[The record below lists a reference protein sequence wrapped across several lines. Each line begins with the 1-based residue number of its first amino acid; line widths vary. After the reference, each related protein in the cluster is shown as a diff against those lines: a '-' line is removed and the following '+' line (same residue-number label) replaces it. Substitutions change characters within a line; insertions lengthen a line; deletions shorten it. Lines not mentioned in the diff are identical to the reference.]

1 VPERTRAP
9 GRARAAEA
17 ARRGGAGRIRFGTSG
32 WRGVLGEEFHFAG
45 ARALALAVARMAG
58 APAARPRI
66 LVAHD
71 TRFLGERLA
80 EEAAAVLAGAGA
92 RPLIAGR
99 ATPTPVVNFALGARR
114 GAAALVFTASH
125 NPPAWQGLKVLLPWG
140 GGAPDAVSR
149 RLAAAAERT
158 LARGEPPRGAVP
170 AARFD
175 AVPGYLDALLRLL
188 GPLPHGRRLRVVYDA
203 LHGCGAGVLD
213 RALAERGVRVE
224 VLRGD
229 PDPHFGGIAP
239 DPTPARLA
247 GLARR
252 VRDLR
257 GLRLGLASDG
267 DADRLAAV
275 DASGAILS
283 ETELLALLVDHL
295 ARTGRAT
302 RGVAV
307 SVATGSFV
315 ERVARHYGLACVRR
329 PIGFKHL
336 TAALVSG
343 EADVAG
349 EESRGFAWA
358 PFTRDKDAILAAAL
372 LAEIVASS
380 GAPLASRLAELA
392 ARHGAPACGRLS
404 FPLGARARA
413 AYARLARSAPRRFD
427 AARVLGVEDC
437 DGFRLALEDGFVLW
451 RPSGTEPLL
460 RVYAEAPTRRALA
473 RRLAAAAARV
483 AGR

>member
-1 VPERTRAP
+1 VSE
-9 GRARAAEA
+9 RARRA
-17 ARRGGAGRIRFGTSG
+17 RIRFGTSG

-45 ARALALAVARMAG
+45 ARALALAVARFAG
-58 APAARPRI
+58 APAGRPRV

-99 ATPTPVVNFALGARR
+99 ATPTPVVNFALRARR

-140 GGAPDAVSR
+140 GGAPDAVSAK
-149 RLAAAAERT
+149 LAAAAERT
-158 LARGEPPRGAVP
+158 LARGEPPRGPVP
-170 AARFD
+170 SARFD
-175 AVPGYLDALLRLL
+175 AVPGYLDALLRRL
-188 GPLPHGRRLRVVYDA
+188 GPLPRGRRLRVVYDA

-213 RALAERGVRVE
+213 RALAARGARVE
-224 VLRGD
+224 LLRGE
-229 PDPHFGGIAP
+229 PDPRFGGVVP

-252 VRDLR
+252 VRGID
-257 GLRLGLASDG
+257 GLRLGLATDG

-275 DASGAILS
+275 DAGGAVLS

-295 ARTGRAT
+295 ARSGRAT
-302 RGVAV
+302 RGVAI
-307 SVATGSFV
+307 SVATGSLV

-336 TAALVSG
+336 TAALASG

-358 PFTRDKDAILAAAL
+358 PFARDKDAILAGAL
-372 LAEIVASS
+372 LAEVVAST

-392 ARHGAPACGRLS
+392 ARHGAPACGRRSL
-404 FPLGARARA
+404 PLGPRARA
-413 AYARLARSAPRRFD
+413 AYARLGGSTPRRFD
-427 AARVLGVEDC
+427 GARVLAVDDL
-437 DGFRLALEDGFVLW
+437 DGFRLSLEDGFVLW
-451 RPSGTEPLL
+451 RASGTEPLL

-473 RRLAAAAARV
+473 RRLAAAAAGM

>member
-1 VPERTRAP
+1 VPER
-9 GRARAAEA
+9 AR
-17 ARRGGAGRIRFGTSG
+17 GARIRFGTSG

-45 ARALALAVARMAG
+45 ARALALAVARFAG
-58 APAARPRI
+58 APAERPRI

-92 RPLIAGR
+92 RPLIASR

-114 GAAALVFTASH
+114 AAAALVFTASH
-125 NPPAWQGLKVLLPWG
+125 NPPAYQGLKVLLPWG
-140 GGAPDAVSR
+140 GGAPDAVSA

-158 LARGEPPRGAVP
+158 LARGEPPRGPVP
-170 AARFD
+170 TARFD
-175 AVPGYLDALLRLL
+175 AVPGYLDALARRL
-188 GPLPHGRRLRVVYDA
+188 GPLPRGRRLRVVYDA

-213 RALAERGVRVE
+213 RALAARGARVE
-224 VLRGD
+224 LLRGE
-229 PDPHFGGIAP
+229 PDPRFGGGAP
-239 DPTPARLA
+239 DPTPARLV

-252 VRDLR
+252 VREGK
-257 GLRLGLASDG
+257 GLRLGLATDG

-275 DASGAILS
+275 DAGGAILS

-302 RGVAV
+302 RGVAI
-307 SVATGSFV
+307 SVATGSLV
-315 ERVARHYGLACVRR
+315 ERVARHYGLACLRR

-336 TAALVSG
+336 TAALASG

-358 PFTRDKDAILAAAL
+358 PFARDKDAILAGAL

-404 FPLGARARA
+404 LPLGARARA
-413 AYARLARSAPRRFD
+413 ALARLGRSVPRRFD
-427 AARVLGVEDC
+427 GAPVLGVDDV
-437 DGFRLALEDGFVLW
+437 DGLRIVLEDGFVLW
-451 RPSGTEPLL
+451 RASGTEPLL

-473 RRLAAAAARV
+473 RRLAAAAAKL